1 MHVTF
6 GAGGARTEDQL
17 LGNSAAHRTDHARA
31 QVLLAVAVPVVLG
44 PLVGHAERHAV
55 GHDGYAVDR
64 VRVRQQQAKQRVA
77 TLVVSDTSALLQA
90 HDQRPSRPENQGLE
104 RIQDVL
110 VLDLVLVPTRG
121 QQRGFVDQ
129 VAQVRSNQ
137 PGRR

>member
-1 MHVTF
+1 MPII
-6 GAGGARTEDQL
+6 
-17 LGNSAAHRTDHARA
+17 LGS
-31 QVLLAVAVPVVLG
+31 
-44 PLVGHAERHAV
+44 LVGHSERHPV
-55 GHDGYAVDR
+55 GHDDYAVDR
-64 VRVRQQQAKQRVA
+64 VGVRQQQAKQRVA
-77 TLVVSDTSALLQA
+77 TLVVSDAAALLQA
-90 HDQRPSRPENQGLE
+90 HDQRPSGPKNQGLE